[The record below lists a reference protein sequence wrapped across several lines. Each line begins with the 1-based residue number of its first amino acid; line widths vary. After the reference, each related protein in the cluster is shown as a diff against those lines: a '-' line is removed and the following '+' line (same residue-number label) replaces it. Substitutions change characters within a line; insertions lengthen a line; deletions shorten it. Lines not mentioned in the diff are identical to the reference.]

1 MQITR
6 NRTERKIKE
15 KMLVTSEEGL
25 VQLAK
30 KRASKMQKKKLKHK
44 ERVLMNALSRWVFN
58 FCSGLFVRS
67 TLIKFICNR

>member
-44 ERVLMNALSRWVFN
+44 ERVLMNALSR
-58 FCSGLFVRS
+58 
-67 TLIKFICNR
+67 